1 MFRGNRLV
9 RRLEEEGAD
18 ILRLLDEKM
27 PLFAD
32 VLESEDEV
40 LVLVDLAGC
49 EKDSIDIRYE
59 SLDRGGRLSVEA
71 RKEKPLESGFR
82 YVLEGRSNHVEGGVR
97 LKSDVDFAAADTSY
111 ENGLLRIRL
120 PRVRGERIEIE

>member
-1 MFRGNRLV
+1 MM

-18 ILRLLDEKM
+18 IMRMIDEKM

-49 EKDSIDIRYE
+49 EKESIEIGFE
-59 SLDRGGRLSVEA
+59 EMERGGSLRIEA

-82 YVLEGRSNHVEGGVR
+82 YVAEGRADYVDGTVR
-97 LKSDVDFAAADTSY
+97 LATDVDYDGADASY

-120 PRVRGERIEIE
+120 PRSRGDKIEIE